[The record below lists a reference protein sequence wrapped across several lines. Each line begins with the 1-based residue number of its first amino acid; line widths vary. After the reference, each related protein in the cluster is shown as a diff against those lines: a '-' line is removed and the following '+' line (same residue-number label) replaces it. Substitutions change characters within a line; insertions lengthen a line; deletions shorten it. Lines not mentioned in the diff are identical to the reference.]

1 MEMKLDTI
9 YFNYIRDGKKI
20 YETRVYDPKRQQIK
34 LKDIVTFYDRGS
46 KKKFKAM
53 ITELSWFK
61 NFKDAIQDAGLKKV
75 LPNARSLDDG
85 VKLYEKFPHSEGSY
99 KKAAKKYGVLR
110 MRFNLLK

>member
-9 YFNYIRDGKKI
+9 YFNYIKDCKKI
-20 YETRVYDPKRQQIK
+20 YETRIYDHKRQQIK
-34 LKDIVTFYDRGS
+34 LKEIVTFKDRNS
-46 KKKFKAM
+46 NKKFKAM

-61 NFKDAIQDAGLKKV
+61 NFRDAIKDVGLKKV
-75 LPNARSLDDG
+75 LPNAHSLDDG
-85 VKLYEKFPHSEGSY
+85 VKLYEKFPHKEGSY

>member
-9 YFNYIRDGKKI
+9 YFNLIKNGKKI
-20 YETRVYDPKRQQIK
+20 YETRIYDPKRQLIK
-34 LKDIVTFYDRGS
+34 LKEIVTFKDRNS
-46 KKKFKAM
+46 NKKFKAM

-61 NFKDAIQDAGLKKV
+61 NFRDAIQDVGLKKV

-85 VKLYEKFPHSEGSY
+85 VKLYESFPHSEGTY

-110 MRFNLLK
+110 MRFNLL